1 MCDPVSFLA
10 SPELSPPYNTPCISH
25 TIEKGII
32 SASPHCYSK
41 YTFVPHRFLLYRLYI
56 SLAAS
61 SRVARYW
68 GFMLLSP
75 GTNNLLERKYATYGA
90 A

>member
-32 SASPHCYSK
+32 SASLIVTQ

-75 GTNNLLERKYATYGA
+75 EQTICWKGKYATYGA